1 MGSKIFEFTE
11 PVKEI
16 ETDIL
21 VAGAGPGGTCAA
33 IAAAR
38 SGAKVLL
45 VEQGNCAGGMVT
57 QGLVGP
63 FMTCYDKSGEHMIIR
78 GLFEEVVDR
87 MIEKGGAIHPSE
99 VRKKTAYTS
108 WIEKGHD
115 HVTPFKTETLKLVL
129 DEMLEEAR
137 VKVLYHT
144 TFVQPVLHGCNIKGA
159 IVFSKA
165 GFEKINAKVVIDA
178 TGDADVVYRAGA
190 ACEYGN
196 NQLGIVQPATM
207 FFHIS
212 NVDSAKLEAD
222 IEANKDNFYRKDG
235 VNYRSFHWWV
245 EKARENG
252 DWDFERTSLGL
263 FKGVDDDEWFVN
275 TSRINGVDATNN
287 ESLTYAEREGRKQAD
302 MIFRMI
308 KKYVPGCENAKLTE
322 TASTIGIRE
331 SRHVEGDYRLEVD
344 DILEGEVPEDS
355 IMVCANSVDIHGRFG
370 PKSNEYLTM
379 RKGEYYGV
387 PYGCLV
393 PKKIENLLVAGRS
406 ISASSEAA
414 GAIRVTPPVMA
425 IGQAAGVAA
434 ALSIK
439 EQCSV
444 RMVDVQKLRQLLKE
458 QKAYLGEV

>member
-137 VKVLYHT
+137 VKVSYYFCT
-144 TFVQPVLHGCNIKGA
+144 TC
-159 IVFSKA
+159 
-165 GFEKINAKVVIDA
+165 
-178 TGDADVVYRAGA
+178 T
-190 ACEYGN
+190 
-196 NQLGIVQPATM
+196 TWM
-207 FFHIS
+207 
-212 NVDSAKLEAD
+212 
-222 IEANKDNFYRKDG
+222 
-235 VNYRSFHWWV
+235 
-245 EKARENG
+245 
-252 DWDFERTSLGL
+252 
-263 FKGVDDDEWFVN
+263 
-275 TSRINGVDATNN
+275 
-287 ESLTYAEREGRKQAD
+287 
-302 MIFRMI
+302 
-308 KKYVPGCENAKLTE
+308 
-322 TASTIGIRE
+322 
-331 SRHVEGDYRLEVD
+331 
-344 DILEGEVPEDS
+344 
-355 IMVCANSVDIHGRFG
+355 
-370 PKSNEYLTM
+370 
-379 RKGEYYGV
+379 
-387 PYGCLV
+387 
-393 PKKIENLLVAGRS
+393 
-406 ISASSEAA
+406 
-414 GAIRVTPPVMA
+414 
-425 IGQAAGVAA
+425 
-434 ALSIK
+434 
-439 EQCSV
+439 
-444 RMVDVQKLRQLLKE
+444 
-458 QKAYLGEV
+458 